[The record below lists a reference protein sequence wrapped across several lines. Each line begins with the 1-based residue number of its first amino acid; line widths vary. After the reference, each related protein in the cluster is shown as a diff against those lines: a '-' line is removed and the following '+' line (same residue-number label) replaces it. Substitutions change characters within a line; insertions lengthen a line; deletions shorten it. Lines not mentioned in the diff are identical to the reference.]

1 MDSQTDNPTN
11 ADGRRSVS
19 VFTAG
24 VWDILHIG
32 HLNLLNRSKA
42 LGDVL
47 LVGVL
52 TDEAAE
58 RYKPRPVMPFE
69 QRIELVKALRS
80 VDAVFPVHDTNA
92 TTLLMEIK
100 PDILVHGS
108 DISNKPGWEIGQTWM
123 RETGRQFVVLPYTQ
137 GVSSTK
143 LKDAVRARAV

>member
-1 MDSQTDNPTN
+1 MDYPLHDQIN
-11 ADGRRSVS
+11 ADTRRGLV

-32 HLNLLNRSKA
+32 HLNLLSRAKA
-42 LGDVL
+42 LGDL
-47 LVGVL
+47 LMVGVL

-69 QRIELVKALRS
+69 QRIEIVKALRM

-92 TTLLMEIK
+92 TSLLAELE

-108 DISNKPGWEIGQTWM
+108 DISHKPGWEIGQTWM
-123 RETGRQFVVLPYTQ
+123 RENGREFVVLPYTE
-137 GVSSTK
+137 GVSSTR

>member
-1 MDSQTDNPTN
+1 MRTADDIPGPRPTL
-11 ADGRRSVS
+11 

-32 HLNLLNRSKA
+32 HLNLLTRARA
-42 LGDVL
+42 LGDEL

-69 QRIELVKALRS
+69 QRIELVRALRM

-92 TTLLMEIK
+92 TTLLQEVQ

-108 DISNKPGWEIGQTWM
+108 DIDHKPGWEIGQTWM
-123 RETGRQFVVLPYTQ
+123 RETGRKFVILPYTE
-137 GVSSTK
+137 GVSSTG
-143 LKDAVRARAV
+143 LKDSVRARTR

>member
-1 MDSQTDNPTN
+1 MNTDSIAPD
-11 ADGRRSVS
+11 RRGPV

-24 VWDILHIG
+24 VWDILHVG
-32 HLNLLNRSKA
+32 HLNLLTRAKA

-69 QRIELVKALRS
+69 QRIELVRALRM
-80 VDAVFPVHDTNA
+80 VDKVFPVHDTNA
-92 TTLLMEIK
+92 TPLIAELE

-108 DISNKPGWEIGQTWM
+108 DISHKPGWEIGQTWI
-123 RETGRQFVVLPYTQ
+123 REHGGQFVVLPYTE
-137 GVSSTK
+137 GVSSTG
-143 LKDAVRARAV
+143 LKNAVRARAV